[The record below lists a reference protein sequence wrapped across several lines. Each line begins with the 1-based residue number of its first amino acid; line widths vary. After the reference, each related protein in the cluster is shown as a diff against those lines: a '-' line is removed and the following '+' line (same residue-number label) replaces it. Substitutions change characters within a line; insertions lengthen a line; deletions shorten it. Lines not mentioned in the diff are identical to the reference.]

1 MEQMQNCAN
10 RLKTSKA
17 ELPTEITAVRWR
29 PGGGTLKNPKKGKN
43 AAGTKA

>member
-29 PGGGTLKNPKKGKN
+29 PGGGGHPKKGKN